1 MSAPAPHTP
10 PLETPVQLRIT
21 GWTLASLVLFVATA
35 ACSAEAT
42 PAPSPVF
49 DMTPAGDP
57 ARLLAGEVY
66 RTLDADWTRTPEAE
80 ALIALARE
88 EGAVVW
94 SGYDQA
100 QGDAWC
106 EGFTAEFGVACTG
119 RGIGAGQ
126 LVTTLV
132 TEAAAGA
139 PVTDV
144 VYLSMSQMAQVLDR
158 GLAAPV
164 DWGALGVEPGRV
176 WSSNAAGAGAAG
188 AVGDAVGVTQSQYAH
203 FVNTDIIDAEDV
215 PRTVLDWLDPR
226 WEGLI
231 CAPDFLL
238 RAGNGFMALYYDA
251 DEMVAFHRELID
263 AQDVVVTADCDPL
276 IVSGERP
283 LTYMG
288 YGLPDE
294 LLDTGYIEPFWGP
307 GMGVNLFSHSVLA
320 DAPHPNA
327 ARLFTAW
334 ATSIEGSRLSWE
346 AIGQGWAAF
355 GHGPA
360 ELVSGRF
367 ADLELVYE
375 SPATFQ
381 ERGER
386 TRYFQEQLFGPGR

>member
-1 MSAPAPHTP
+1 M
-10 PLETPVQLRIT
+10 QLRT
-21 GWTLASLVLFVATA
+21 PGWALASLVLVVTAA
-35 ACSAEAT
+35 ACSTDAT
-42 PAPSPVF
+42 PTPTPTF
-49 DMTPAGDP
+49 DTTPTGDP
-57 ARLLAGEVY
+57 ERLRAGEVY
-66 RTLDADWTRTPEAE
+66 RTLDADWTPTPDAN
-80 ALIALARE
+80 ALVALARE

-106 EGFTAEFGVACTG
+106 EGFTAEFGIACTG

-132 TEAAAGA
+132 TEAAAGRT
-139 PVTDV
+139 VTDV

-158 GLAAPV
+158 GLAASV
-164 DWGALGVEPGRV
+164 DWRALGVEPRRV
-176 WSSNAAGAGAAG
+176 WRSEAG
-188 AVGDAVGVTQSQYAH
+188 GDAVGVTQSQYAH
-203 FVNTDIIDAEDV
+203 FVNTDEVAPEDV
-215 PRTVLDWLDPR
+215 PRTLLDWLDPR
-226 WEGLI
+226 WRGLI

-263 AQDVVVTADCDPL
+263 AQDVVVTPDCDPL

-288 YGLPDE
+288 YGHPDE
-294 LLDTGYIEPFWGP
+294 LLDTGYIEPFWVP

-327 ARLFTAW
+327 ARLFAAW
-334 ATSIEGSRLSWE
+334 TTSKEASRLSWE

-355 GHGPA
+355 GHGPGD
-360 ELVSGRF
+360 LVSGRF
-367 ADLELVYE
+367 ADLDLVYE

-386 TRYFQEQLFGPGR
+386 TRYFQEQVFGPGR

>member
-1 MSAPAPHTP
+1 M
-10 PLETPVQLRIT
+10 QLRT
-21 GWTLASLVLFVATA
+21 PGWTLAVLVLAVAAA
-35 ACSAEAT
+35 ACSTDAT
-42 PAPSPVF
+42 PTRTF
-49 DMTPAGDP
+49 DTTPTGDP
-57 ARLLAGEVY
+57 ARLRAGEVY
-66 RTLDADWTRTPEAE
+66 RTLDADWTPTPDAN
-80 ALIALARE
+80 ALVALARE

-106 EGFTAEFGVACTG
+106 EGFTAAFGVACSG

-126 LVTTLV
+126 IVTTLV
-132 TEAAAGA
+132 TEEAAGR

-158 GLAAPV
+158 GLAAAV
-164 DWGALGVEPGRV
+164 DWQALGVEPQRV
-176 WSSNAAGAGAAG
+176 WRSQTD
-188 AVGDAVGVTQSQYAH
+188 GDAVGVTQSQYAH
-203 FVNTDIIDAEDV
+203 FVNTDLVDPGDV

-226 WEGLI
+226 WHGLI

-238 RAGNGFMALYYDA
+238 RAGNGFMALYYDP

-294 LLDTGYIEPFWGP
+294 LLDTGYVEPFWGP
-307 GMGVNLFSHSVLA
+307 GMGVNLFSHSVAA

-334 ATSIEGSRLSWE
+334 ATSREASRLSWE

-355 GHGPA
+355 GDGPE

-367 ADLELVYE
+367 ADLDLVYE

-386 TRYFQEQLFGPGR
+386 TRYFQEQLFGAGR

>member
-1 MSAPAPHTP
+1 M
-10 PLETPVQLRIT
+10 QLRSP
-21 GWTLASLVLFVATA
+21 GRTLAGLVLAVAAA
-35 ACSAEAT
+35 ACSTDAT
-42 PAPSPVF
+42 PDP
-49 DMTPAGDP
+49 TPAFDTTPTGDP
-57 ARLLAGEVY
+57 TRLRAGEVY
-66 RTLDADWTRTPEAE
+66 RTLDADWTPTADAD
-80 ALIALARE
+80 ALVALARE

-106 EGFTAEFGVACTG
+106 DGFTAEFGVACSA

-126 LVTTLV
+126 IVTTLV
-132 TEAAAGA
+132 TEAAAGQ

-158 GLAAPV
+158 GLAAAV
-164 DWGALGVEPGRV
+164 DWEALGVEPQRV
-176 WSSNAAGAGAAG
+176 WRSQTA
-188 AVGDAVGVTQSQYAH
+188 GDAVGVTQSQYAH
-203 FVNTDIIDAEDV
+203 FVNTDIVDPDDV
-215 PRTVLDWLDPR
+215 PRTALDWLDPR
-226 WEGLI
+226 WRGLI

-251 DEMVAFHRELID
+251 DEMVALHRELID
-263 AQDVVVTADCDPL
+263 AQGVIVTPDCDPL

-294 LLDTGYIEPFWGP
+294 LLDTGYIEPFWTP
-307 GMGVNLFSHSVLA
+307 GMGVNLFSHSVLTN
-320 DAPHPNA
+320 APHPNA

-334 ATSIEGSRLSWE
+334 TTSKEGSRLSWE

-355 GHGPA
+355 GHGPDD
-360 ELVSGRF
+360 LVSGRF
-367 ADLELVYE
+367 ADLDLVYE

>member
-1 MSAPAPHTP
+1 M
-10 PLETPVQLRIT
+10 QLRT
-21 GWTLASLVLFVATA
+21 PGWTLAVLVLAVAAA
-35 ACSAEAT
+35 ACSTDAT
-42 PAPSPVF
+42 PTRTF
-49 DMTPAGDP
+49 DTTPTGDP
-57 ARLLAGEVY
+57 TRLRAGEVY
-66 RTLDADWTRTPEAE
+66 RTLDADWTPTPDAN
-80 ALIALARE
+80 ALVALARE

-106 EGFTAEFGVACTG
+106 EGFTAAFGVACSG

-126 LVTTLV
+126 IVTTLV
-132 TEAAAGA
+132 TEEAAGR

-144 VYLSMSQMAQVLDR
+144 VYLSMSQMAQLLDR
-158 GLAAPV
+158 GLAAAV
-164 DWGALGVEPGRV
+164 DWQALGVEPQRV
-176 WSSNAAGAGAAG
+176 WRSQTD
-188 AVGDAVGVTQSQYAH
+188 GDAVGVTQSQYAH
-203 FVNTDIIDAEDV
+203 FVNTDLVDPGDV

-226 WEGLI
+226 WHGLI

-238 RAGNGFMALYYDA
+238 RAGNGFMALYYDP

-294 LLDTGYIEPFWGP
+294 LLDTGYVEPFWGP
-307 GMGVNLFSHSVLA
+307 GMGVNLFSHSVAA

-334 ATSIEGSRLSWE
+334 ATSREASRLSWE

-355 GHGPA
+355 GDGPE

-367 ADLELVYE
+367 ADLDLVYE

-386 TRYFQEQLFGPGR
+386 TRYFQEQLFGAGR

>member
-1 MSAPAPHTP
+1 M
-10 PLETPVQLRIT
+10 QLRT
-21 GWTLASLVLFVATA
+21 HGWTLASLVLVVIAS
-35 ACSAEAT
+35 ACSTGATPT
-42 PAPSPVF
+42 PAPVF
-49 DMTPAGDP
+49 DTAPTGDP
-57 ARLLAGEVY
+57 ARLRAGEVY
-66 RTLDADWTRTPEAE
+66 RTLDADWTPTPDAGT
-80 ALIALARE
+80 LVALARE

-132 TEAAAGA
+132 TEAAAGQ

-158 GLAAPV
+158 GLATPV
-164 DWGALGVEPGRV
+164 RWPSLGVERRRV
-176 WSSNAAGAGAAG
+176 WRTEAGGN
-188 AVGDAVGVTQSQYAH
+188 AVGVTQSQYAH
-203 FVNTDIIDAEDV
+203 FVNTDIVDPDDV
-215 PRTVLDWLDPR
+215 PRTLLDWLDPR
-226 WEGLI
+226 WRGLI

-288 YGLPDE
+288 YGNPDE
-294 LLDTGYIEPFWGP
+294 LLDTGYIEPFWVP
-307 GMGVNLFSHSVLA
+307 GMGVNLFSHSVLSS
-320 DAPHPNA
+320 APHPNA

-334 ATSIEGSRLSWE
+334 TTSKEASRLSWE

-355 GHGPA
+355 GHGPDD
-360 ELVSGRF
+360 LVSGRF
-367 ADLELVYE
+367 ADLDLVYE

-386 TRYFQEQLFGPGR
+386 TRYFQEQVFGPGR

>member
-1 MSAPAPHTP
+1 M
-10 PLETPVQLRIT
+10 QLRIT

-42 PAPSPVF
+42 PTPAPVF

-80 ALIALARE
+80 ALVALARE

-106 EGFTAEFGVACTG
+106 EGFTAEFGIACTG

-132 TEAAAGA
+132 TEAAAGR

-158 GLAAPV
+158 GLAASV
-164 DWGALGVEPGRV
+164 DWRALGVEPRRV
-176 WSSNAAGAGAAG
+176 WRSGAD
-188 AVGDAVGVTQSQYAH
+188 GDAVGVTQSQYAH
-203 FVNTDIIDAEDV
+203 FVNTDEVAPEDV
-215 PRTVLDWLDPR
+215 PRTLLEWLDPR
-226 WEGLI
+226 WHGLI

-238 RAGNGFMALYYDA
+238 RAGNGFMALYYDP

-288 YGLPDE
+288 YGHPDE
-294 LLDTGYIEPFWGP
+294 LLDTGYIEPFWVP
-307 GMGVNLFSHSVLA
+307 GMGVNLFSHGVLA

-327 ARLFTAW
+327 ARLFAAW
-334 ATSIEGSRLSWE
+334 TTSKEASLLSWE

-355 GHGPA
+355 GHGPGD
-360 ELVSGRF
+360 LVSGRF
-367 ADLELVYE
+367 ADLDLVYE

-386 TRYFQEQLFGPGR
+386 TRYFQEQVFGPGR